1 MTIKDVIDYV
11 DRVKK
16 NEFTTE
22 EKTRWINEIEGYVQI
37 QIMLLAQPECI
48 SYCYSSESEQSGI
61 SFPADNQMRLPRKLK
76 AHVGGFLKIEGLVT
90 YPENNL
96 SGLEILS
103 ISDNGKLIEF
113 EQGTF
118 PQTGETPE
126 SAIAQIAFDGQDTEL
141 LVPAPFERLYY
152 EYVLAKISENL
163 EENSA
168 QNNRLATF
176 DETWQNFAEWYANT
190 YRPGDGKAIFKGYY
204 ITGKQGV
211 PGSVGP
217 RGENLYNVGLSTS
230 TDGITADKT
239 YDELVEQLEAGI
251 MVVPIVDGVAFVSNA
266 VKNDNTIVFT
276 AADDSVSPVLKG
288 YSVNS
293 SNVWTKFTKLLPTE
307 AQLNSKYTK
316 PASGI
321 PKTDLASY
329 VQASLDKADTALQ
342 EHQSLTAY
350 RTSAD
355 QDVIDGS
362 KQDKLIAGKNIKI
375 AEDGKTISAAGK
387 ANVIGCFEVTLTKQ
401 ADGSYTSSKTYA
413 QVKEEIANN
422 NCFMLID
429 GYNCVFVLT
438 RIGGVTVEF
447 AGMLDG
453 TDGWMR
459 VEVSSD
465 ERWEVIPEPRIT
477 LDWYNGLVEDIGKLR
492 NLTTTDKSNLVAAI
506 NEVKGITDNKQAK
519 LIAGENITIAADGKT
534 ISATGG
540 GGSTIELD
548 TTLSETG
555 KAADAKA
562 VGDAL
567 ADKQDTISDLVNIR
581 SGAAKGATAL
591 QAVPS
596 TYRTASAQDVVDN
609 GLDDRISAIEG
620 KEAGWDG
627 KYVKPTNGIPKTD
640 LANGVQASLSK
651 ADSALQSH
659 QSLAAYRTASAQD
672 AIDSGKVDK
681 VSGKGLSSNDYTDA
695 AKAKVD
701 AIPANPQ
708 YTDTV
713 FSGSYNDLT
722 DKPTIPAP
730 VTEQTV
736 SGWGFTKNTGTYS
749 KPTDGIPKAD
759 LANDVQASLVK
770 AETALQEHQSL
781 TAYRTA
787 AAQDN
792 IDITK
797 QDKLIAG
804 ENITIAEDGKTISA
818 TGGGGVLPVTLTL
831 GAPIQQGN
839 SIGWFYTA
847 DQGRYEIKDAIDA
860 GITVLKCS
868 LIYEDNPNEVAKV
881 LYLNF
886 SSMNSDAIFVGF
898 DLPGVY
904 YELSFPI
911 SGAGEG
917 MLSYITLP
925 TKTSELENDSG
936 YLTLAT
942 LPKYEGVVE

>member
-96 SGLEILS
+96 SELAILS

-126 SAIAQIAFDGQDTEL
+126 SAIAKIAFDGQDTEL

-217 RGENLYNVGLSTS
+217 RGKNLYNVGLSTS

-316 PASGI
+316 PVSGI

-362 KQDKLIAGKNIKI
+362 KQDKLIAGENITI
-375 AEDGKTISAAGK
+375 AEDGKTISAAGGVSN
-387 ANVIGCFEVTLTKQ
+387 AIGYFEVTLTKQ
-401 ADGSYTSSKTYA
+401 DDGLYTGSKTYA
-413 QVKEEIANN
+413 QVKAEIENN

-429 GYNCVFVLT
+429 GYDGVF
-438 RIGGVTVEF
+438 IVTNVGAAIIEF

-453 TDGWMR
+453 TGGWLW
-459 VEVSSD
+459 VGVASD

-477 LDWYNGLVEDIGKLR
+477 LDWYNGLVDDIGKLR

-506 NEVKGITDNKQAK
+506 NEVKGIADDKQDK
-519 LIAGENITIAADGKT
+519 LIAGANITIAADGKT

-567 ADKQDTISDLVNIR
+567 SDKQDTISDLVNIR

-591 QAVPS
+591 QSVPS

-609 GLDDRISAIEG
+609 GLNERISAIEG
-620 KEAGWDG
+620 KEAGWNG
-627 KYVKPTNGIPKTD
+627 KYSKPTGGIPKAD
-640 LANGVQASLSK
+640 LATAVQASLGK
-651 ADSALQSH
+651 ADSALQEH

-681 VSGKGLSSNDYTDA
+681 VTGKGLSTNDYTDT

-713 FSGSYNDLT
+713 
-722 DKPTIPAP
+722 

-749 KPTDGIPKAD
+749 KPTGGIPKTD
-759 LANDVQASLVK
+759 LANGVQASLSK
-770 AETALQEHQSL
+770 ADSALQEHQSL

-881 LYLNF
+881 IYLNF
-886 SSMNSDAIFVGF
+886 SSMDSTAIFVGF
-898 DLPGVY
+898 NLPGEY
-904 YELSFPI
+904 YELRFPI
-911 SGAGEG
+911 TTSIEG

-936 YLTLAT
+936 FLTLDT